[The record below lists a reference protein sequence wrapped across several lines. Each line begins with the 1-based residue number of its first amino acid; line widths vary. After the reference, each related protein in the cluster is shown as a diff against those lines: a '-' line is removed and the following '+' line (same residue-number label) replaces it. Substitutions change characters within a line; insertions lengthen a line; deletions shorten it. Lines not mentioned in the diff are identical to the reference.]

1 MSIPSHTQL
10 MLPLLQTLKDKG
22 GSARPRYLY
31 NEIAEQFNLS
41 DEDRNGTV
49 NVGTR
54 KVNAF
59 ERRVRWTRQ
68 TAVLRGLISK
78 DEPSVWRLTETANA
92 TLGNIVRGSI
102 LTFAISENG
111 AFLWANAEDAVGM
124 IEKGSVQ
131 CICSSPPYP
140 LLHPKAYGNVAPA
153 LYVDWLTRLFEKW
166 LPLLT
171 TDGSFLVNIGHVFK
185 EGVAAQQL
193 HVERLLIKLEDDLGI
208 HLLQHLY
215 WHSPTKMP
223 PLQWVGIKRLRVT
236 PSVEPLLWL
245 SPNPNA
251 YGNNRNVL
259 REYTPGGL
267 RSIAKPRL
275 KARPSGFSFGTG
287 SFVDKGGSIPPS
299 LIVATPC
306 GAEEVRYRKAV
317 RAAGLEPHP
326 AILPA
331 AVARFGIQLATDPG
345 DVVYDPMCGS
355 GTVAVE
361 AMKLGR
367 KAIASDRSYAYLE
380 SAMLRCQAE
389 KIAMTRVGVEPGCSA
404 GSLQF
409 TA

>member
-22 GSARPRYLY
+22 GSARPRDLY

-41 DEDRNGTV
+41 DEDRDGTV

-111 AFLWANAEDAVGM
+111 AFLWANAEDAVGV

-131 CICSSPPYP
+131 LICSSPPYP

-153 LYVDWLTRLFEKW
+153 QYVDWLTRFFEKW

-171 TDGSFLVNIGHVFK
+171 PDGSFMVNIGSCFK
-185 EGVAAQQL
+185 EGSASQQL
-193 HVERLLIKLEDDLGI
+193 HVERLLIKLEDELGI

-223 PLQWVGIKRLRVT
+223 PLQWVGIQRLRVT

-275 KARPSGFSFGTG
+275 TPRPSGFSFGAG
-287 SFVDKGGSIPPS
+287 SFTDKGGSIPPS
-299 LIVATPC
+299 LLVATPC

-317 RAAGLEPHP
+317 RAHGLVPHP

-355 GTVAVE
+355 GTVVVE
-361 AMKLGR
+361 AIKLGR
-367 KAIASDRSYAYLE
+367 KAIGSDRSHAYLE

-389 KIAMTRVGVEPGCSA
+389 KVEINRVGVGPGFST

-409 TA
+409 SA

>member
-1 MSIPSHTQL
+1 MSLPSHTQL

-22 GSARPRYLY
+22 GAARPRDLY
-31 NEIAEQFNLS
+31 DEIADQFNLS
-41 DEDRNGTV
+41 EEDRNGTV
-49 NVGTR
+49 DVGTR

-124 IEKGSVQ
+124 IGKGSVQ

-140 LLHPKAYGNVAPA
+140 LLHPEAYGNVAPA
-153 LYVDWLTRLFEKW
+153 LYVDWLTRLFEQW

-236 PSVEPLLWL
+236 PSVEPLLGSAPIPTL
-245 SPNPNA
+245 TETTEMYS
-251 YGNNRNVL
+251 VS
-259 REYTPGGL
+259 TP
-267 RSIAKPRL
+267 
-275 KARPSGFSFGTG
+275 
-287 SFVDKGGSIPPS
+287 
-299 LIVATPC
+299 
-306 GAEEVRYRKAV
+306 
-317 RAAGLEPHP
+317 
-326 AILPA
+326 
-331 AVARFGIQLATDPG
+331 Q
-345 DVVYDPMCGS
+345 VVY
-355 GTVAVE
+355 A
-361 AMKLGR
+361 R
-367 KAIASDRSYAYLE
+367 
-380 SAMLRCQAE
+380 
-389 KIAMTRVGVEPGCSA
+389 
-404 GSLQF
+404 LQSH
-409 TA
+409 A